1 MIPITITYTPYA
13 EGVKII
19 GVTGRAAE
27 IRIPDHIDGLP
38 VIAIAPYA
46 FAVQTE
52 AEVNETETPA
62 QLSFA
67 EGEDMPRKAPLKEV
81 TGEALKRL
89 YLPDTIR
96 EMGDYAFGGWYA
108 LEDIHLPEHL
118 SVLPDHV
125 FAGCISLKQIAL
137 PPQLSVIEGYAFYDC
152 RSLEKLRIPET
163 VQKIGAYACYNC
175 RKMEEINIPRETT
188 DLGTGLFLN
197 CDKLTSISFG
207 RCRHIADLVA
217 VLNHELHLTMDF
229 DDGNRAKLLIPDFQ
243 YEYIEDTPARQF
255 HQVNYGT
262 GHLFRQCIGNSDIDF
277 RRFDELFYLT
287 KREDGALMVLLLTMY
302 RLEYP
307 YRLQENRRQDY
318 LQYLKAHFSTA
329 FGYYTQ
335 QGSLD
340 KIRLFAQ
347 WGLITAENI
356 DSLLEMAG
364 EAKKTEITG
373 FLLEYQHAH
382 FAKKKKSF
390 DL

>member
-19 GVTGRAAE
+19 GITGRAAE

-62 QLSFA
+62 QLSFV

-96 EMGDYAFGGWYA
+96 EMGAYAFGGCSA
-108 LEDIHLPEHL
+108 LEVIHLPEHL
-118 SVLPDHV
+118 AVLPDHV

>member
-1 MIPITITYTPYA
+1 M
-13 EGVKII
+13 
-19 GVTGRAAE
+19 
-27 IRIPDHIDGLP
+27 
-38 VIAIAPYA
+38 
-46 FAVQTE
+46 
-52 AEVNETETPA
+52 PA

-96 EMGDYAFGGWYA
+96 EMGAYAFGGCSA
-108 LEDIHLPEHL
+108 LEVIHLPEHL

-318 LQYLKAHFSTA
+318 LQYLKDHFSTA
-329 FGYYTQ
+329 FGYYLNR
-335 QGSLD
+335 GDLE

>member
-52 AEVNETETPA
+52 AEASETETPA
-62 QLSFA
+62 QLSFV

-96 EMGDYAFGGWYA
+96 EMGAYAFGGCSA
-108 LEDIHLPEHL
+108 LEVIHLPENL
-118 SVLPDHV
+118 TVLPDHL

-137 PPQLSVIEGYAFYDC
+137 PPHLSVIEGYAFYDC

-175 RKMEEINIPRETT
+175 RKMEEINIPKETT

-318 LQYLKAHFSTA
+318 LQYLKEHFSTA
-329 FGYYTQ
+329 FGYYTH

>member
-1 MIPITITYTPYA
+1 
-13 EGVKII
+13 
-19 GVTGRAAE
+19 
-27 IRIPDHIDGLP
+27 
-38 VIAIAPYA
+38 
-46 FAVQTE
+46 
-52 AEVNETETPA
+52 
-62 QLSFA
+62 
-67 EGEDMPRKAPLKEV
+67 
-81 TGEALKRL
+81 
-89 YLPDTIR
+89 
-96 EMGDYAFGGWYA
+96 
-108 LEDIHLPEHL
+108 
-118 SVLPDHV
+118 
-125 FAGCISLKQIAL
+125 
-137 PPQLSVIEGYAFYDC
+137 
-152 RSLEKLRIPET
+152 
-163 VQKIGAYACYNC
+163 
-175 RKMEEINIPRETT
+175 MEEINIPRETA

-318 LQYLKAHFSTA
+318 LQYLKEHFFTA

-373 FLLEYQHAH
+373 FLLEYQNAH

>member
-38 VIAIAPYA
+38 VIAIAPYS

-96 EMGDYAFGGWYA
+96 EMGAYAFGGCSA
-108 LEDIHLPEHL
+108 LEVIHLPEHL

-137 PPQLSVIEGYAFYDC
+137 PPQLSVIEGYAFYEC
-152 RSLEKLRIPET
+152 RSLEKLRIPES
-163 VQKIGAYACYNC
+163 VHKIGAYACFNC
-175 RKMEEINIPRETT
+175 RKMEEINIPRETA

>member
-38 VIAIAPYA
+38 VIAIAPYS

-96 EMGDYAFGGWYA
+96 EMGAYAFGGCSA
-108 LEDIHLPEHL
+108 LEVIHLPEHL

-137 PPQLSVIEGYAFYDC
+137 PPHLSVIEGYAFYDC

-175 RKMEEINIPRETT
+175 RKMEEINIPKETT

>member
-62 QLSFA
+62 QLSFV

-96 EMGDYAFGGWYA
+96 EMGAYAFGGCSA
-108 LEDIHLPEHL
+108 LEVIHLPEHL
-118 SVLPDHV
+118 AVLPDHL

>member
-62 QLSFA
+62 QLSFV

-96 EMGDYAFGGWYA
+96 EMGAYAFGGCSA
-108 LEDIHLPEHL
+108 LEVIHLPENL
-118 SVLPDHV
+118 AVLPDHL

-137 PPQLSVIEGYAFYDC
+137 PPHLSVIEGYAFYDC

-175 RKMEEINIPRETT
+175 REMEEINIPRETT

-318 LQYLKAHFSTA
+318 LQYLNEHFSTA

>member
-67 EGEDMPRKAPLKEV
+67 AGEDMPRKAPLKEV

-96 EMGDYAFGGWYA
+96 EMGAYAFGGCSA
-108 LEDIHLPEHL
+108 LEVIHLPEHL

-137 PPQLSVIEGYAFYDC
+137 PPHLSVIEGYAFYDC

>member
-81 TGEALKRL
+81 TREALKRL

-96 EMGDYAFGGWYA
+96 EMGAYAFGGCSA
-108 LEDIHLPEHL
+108 LEVIHLPEHL
-118 SVLPDHV
+118 AVLPDHL

-137 PPQLSVIEGYAFYDC
+137 PPHLSVIEGYAFYDC

>member
-27 IRIPDHIDGLP
+27 IRIPDQIGGLP

-46 FAVQTE
+46 FAVQAE
-52 AEVNETETPA
+52 AEASETETPA
-62 QLSFA
+62 EFSFA

-96 EMGDYAFGGWYA
+96 EMGAYAFGGCAA
-108 LEDIHLPEHL
+108 LEVIHLPEHL
-118 SVLPDHV
+118 SVLPDHL

-137 PPQLSVIEGYAFYDC
+137 PPHLSVIEGYAFYDC

-318 LQYLKAHFSTA
+318 LQYLKDHFSTA
-329 FGYYTQ
+329 FGYYLNR
-335 QGSLD
+335 GDLE

>member
-27 IRIPDHIDGLP
+27 IRIPDHIGGLP
-38 VIAIAPYA
+38 VVAVASYA
-46 FAVQTE
+46 FAVQAE
-52 AEVNETETPA
+52 AEASETETPA
-62 QLSFA
+62 QLSFV

-96 EMGDYAFGGWYA
+96 EMGAYAFGGCSA
-108 LEDIHLPEHL
+108 LEVIHLPENL
-118 SVLPDHV
+118 AVLPDHL

-137 PPQLSVIEGYAFYDC
+137 PPHLSVIEGYTFYDC

-255 HQVNYGT
+255 HKVNYGT

-318 LQYLKAHFSTA
+318 LQYLKEHFSVA
-329 FGYYTQ
+329 FGHYLNR
-335 QGSLD
+335 GDLE

>member
-96 EMGDYAFGGWYA
+96 EMGAYAFGGCSA
-108 LEDIHLPEHL
+108 LEVIHLPEHL

-137 PPQLSVIEGYAFYDC
+137 PPHLSVIEGYAFYDC

-175 RKMEEINIPRETT
+175 REMEEINIPRETT

>member
-62 QLSFA
+62 QLSFV

-96 EMGDYAFGGWYA
+96 EMGAYAFGGCSA
-108 LEDIHLPEHL
+108 LEVIHLPENL
-118 SVLPDHV
+118 AVLPDHV

-137 PPQLSVIEGYAFYDC
+137 PPHLSVIEGYAFYDC

-318 LQYLKAHFSTA
+318 LQYLKEHFSVA
-329 FGYYTQ
+329 FGYYLNR
-335 QGSLD
+335 GDLE

>member
-96 EMGDYAFGGWYA
+96 EMGAYAFGGCSA
-108 LEDIHLPEHL
+108 LEVIHLPEHL

-382 FAKKKKSF
+382 FANKKKSF

>member
-1 MIPITITYTPYA
+1 MITITYTPYA

-96 EMGDYAFGGWYA
+96 EMGAYAFGGCSA
-108 LEDIHLPEHL
+108 LEVIHLPEHL

>member
-96 EMGDYAFGGWYA
+96 EMGAYAFGGCSA
-108 LEDIHLPEHL
+108 LEVIHLPEHL

-217 VLNHELHLTMDF
+217 VLKHELHLTMDF

>member
-96 EMGDYAFGGWYA
+96 EMGAYAFGGCSA
-108 LEDIHLPEHL
+108 LEVIHLPEHL

-137 PPQLSVIEGYAFYDC
+137 PPHLSVIEGYAFYDC

-318 LQYLKAHFSTA
+318 LQYLKEHFFTA

>member
-62 QLSFA
+62 QLSFV

-89 YLPDTIR
+89 YLPDTIW
-96 EMGDYAFGGWYA
+96 EMGAYAFGGCSA
-108 LEDIHLPEHL
+108 LEVIHLPENL
-118 SVLPDHV
+118 AVLPDHL

-137 PPQLSVIEGYAFYDC
+137 PPHLSVIEGYAFYDC

>member
-1 MIPITITYTPYA
+1 
-13 EGVKII
+13 
-19 GVTGRAAE
+19 
-27 IRIPDHIDGLP
+27 
-38 VIAIAPYA
+38 
-46 FAVQTE
+46 
-52 AEVNETETPA
+52 
-62 QLSFA
+62 
-67 EGEDMPRKAPLKEV
+67 
-81 TGEALKRL
+81 
-89 YLPDTIR
+89 
-96 EMGDYAFGGWYA
+96 
-108 LEDIHLPEHL
+108 
-118 SVLPDHV
+118 
-125 FAGCISLKQIAL
+125 
-137 PPQLSVIEGYAFYDC
+137 
-152 RSLEKLRIPET
+152 
-163 VQKIGAYACYNC
+163 
-175 RKMEEINIPRETT
+175 MEEINIPRETT

-318 LQYLKAHFSTA
+318 LQYLKEHFFTA

-364 EAKKTEITG
+364 EAKKTEITAFCWNTSMPILQKRKNHLICKG
-373 FLLEYQHAH
+373 G
-382 FAKKKKSF
+382 KP
-390 DL
+390 

>member
-52 AEVNETETPA
+52 AEASETEMPA
-62 QLSFA
+62 QLSFV

-96 EMGDYAFGGWYA
+96 EMGAYAFGGCAA
-108 LEDIHLPEHL
+108 LEVIHLPEHL
-118 SVLPDHV
+118 SVLPDHL

-137 PPQLSVIEGYAFYDC
+137 PPHLSVIEGYAFYDC

-318 LQYLKAHFSTA
+318 LQYLKDHFSTA
-329 FGYYTQ
+329 FGYYLNR
-335 QGSLD
+335 GDLE

>member
-52 AEVNETETPA
+52 AEANETETPA

-89 YLPDTIR
+89 YLPDTIQ
-96 EMGDYAFGGWYA
+96 EMGAYAFGGCSA
-108 LEDIHLPEHL
+108 LEVIHLPENL
-118 SVLPDHV
+118 AILPDHV

-318 LQYLKAHFSTA
+318 LQYLKDHFSTA
-329 FGYYTQ
+329 FGYYLNR
-335 QGSLD
+335 GDLE

>member
-62 QLSFA
+62 QLSFV

-96 EMGDYAFGGWYA
+96 EMGAYAFGGCSA
-108 LEDIHLPEHL
+108 LEVIHLPEHL
-118 SVLPDHV
+118 AVLPDHL

-137 PPQLSVIEGYAFYDC
+137 PPHLSVIEGYAFYDC

>member
-62 QLSFA
+62 QLSFV

-96 EMGDYAFGGWYA
+96 EMGAYAFGGCSA
-108 LEDIHLPEHL
+108 LEVIHLPENL
-118 SVLPDHV
+118 AVLPDHL

-318 LQYLKAHFSTA
+318 LQYLKDHFSTA
-329 FGYYTQ
+329 FGYYLNR
-335 QGSLD
+335 GDLE

-347 WGLITAENI
+347 WGLITAKNI

>member
-1 MIPITITYTPYA
+1 MIPITITYTPCA

-27 IRIPDHIDGLP
+27 IRIPDQIDGLP

-52 AEVNETETPA
+52 AEAAEAETPA
-62 QLSFA
+62 RLSFA
-67 EGEDMPRKAPLKEV
+67 EGADMPRKAPSQEG

-96 EMGDYAFGGWYA
+96 EMGAYAFGGCSA
-108 LEDIHLPEHL
+108 LEVVHLPENL
-118 SVLPDHV
+118 AILPDHV
-125 FAGCISLKQIAL
+125 FAGCVSLKQIAL

-163 VQKIGAYACYNC
+163 VRKIGAYACYNC
-175 RKMEEINIPRETT
+175 RKIEEINIPRETT

-217 VLNHELHLTMDF
+217 VLNHELHLTIDF

-318 LQYLKAHFSTA
+318 LQYLKEHFSAA

-347 WGLITAENI
+347 WGLITAENM

-373 FLLEYQHAH
+373 FLLEYQHTH

>member
-27 IRIPDHIDGLP
+27 IRIPDHIGGLP
-38 VIAIAPYA
+38 VLAIAPYA

-52 AEVNETETPA
+52 AEASETETPV

-96 EMGDYAFGGWYA
+96 EMGAYAFGGCAA
-108 LEDIHLPEHL
+108 LEVIHLPEHL
-118 SVLPDHV
+118 SVLPDHL

-137 PPQLSVIEGYAFYDC
+137 PPHLSVIEGYAFYDC

-175 RKMEEINIPRETT
+175 RKMEEINIPRETI

-318 LQYLKAHFSTA
+318 LQYLKEHFSTA
-329 FGYYTQ
+329 FGYYLNR
-335 QGSLD
+335 GDLE

>member
-1 MIPITITYTPYA
+1 MIPITITYTPCA

-67 EGEDMPRKAPLKEV
+67 EGADMPKKAPLKEV

-96 EMGDYAFGGWYA
+96 EMGAYAFGGCSA
-108 LEDIHLPEHL
+108 LEVIHLPEHL
-118 SVLPDHV
+118 AVLPDHL

-318 LQYLKAHFSTA
+318 LQYLKEHFSTA

-364 EAKKTEITG
+364 EAKKTEITS

>member
-62 QLSFA
+62 QLSFV
-67 EGEDMPRKAPLKEV
+67 EGADMPRKAPLKEV

-96 EMGDYAFGGWYA
+96 EMGAYAFGGCSA
-108 LEDIHLPEHL
+108 LEVIHLPENL
-118 SVLPDHV
+118 AVLPDHL

-318 LQYLKAHFSTA
+318 LQYLKEHFSTA

-347 WGLITAENI
+347 WGLITAKNI

>member
-19 GVTGRAAE
+19 GITGRAAE
-27 IRIPDHIDGLP
+27 IRIPDQIDGLP

-52 AEVNETETPA
+52 AEANETETPA

-96 EMGDYAFGGWYA
+96 EMGAYAFGGCSA
-108 LEDIHLPEHL
+108 LEVIHLPEHL
-118 SVLPDHV
+118 SVLPDHL

-318 LQYLKAHFSTA
+318 LQYLKDHFSTA
-329 FGYYTQ
+329 FGYYLNR
-335 QGSLD
+335 GDLE

-364 EAKKTEITG
+364 EVKKTEITG

>member
-38 VIAIAPYA
+38 VIAIAPYS

-96 EMGDYAFGGWYA
+96 EMGAYAFGGCSA
-108 LEDIHLPEHL
+108 LEVIHLPEHL

-137 PPQLSVIEGYAFYDC
+137 PPHLSVIEGYAFYDC

-175 RKMEEINIPRETT
+175 REMEEINIPRETT

-318 LQYLKAHFSTA
+318 LQYLKEHFFTA

>member
-27 IRIPDHIDGLP
+27 IHIPDHIDGLP

-62 QLSFA
+62 QLSFV
-67 EGEDMPRKAPLKEV
+67 EGADIPRKAPLKEV

-96 EMGDYAFGGWYA
+96 EMGAYAFGGCSA
-108 LEDIHLPEHL
+108 LEVIHLPENL
-118 SVLPDHV
+118 AVLPDHL

-137 PPQLSVIEGYAFYDC
+137 LSVIEGYAFYDC

-318 LQYLKAHFSTA
+318 LQYLKEHFSTA

>member
-27 IRIPDHIDGLP
+27 IRIPDQIGGLP

-46 FAVQTE
+46 FAVQAE
-52 AEVNETETPA
+52 AEVSETETPA

-96 EMGDYAFGGWYA
+96 EMGAYAFGGCSA
-108 LEDIHLPEHL
+108 LEVIHLPENL
-118 SVLPDHV
+118 AVLPDHL

-318 LQYLKAHFSTA
+318 LQYLKEHFSTA
-329 FGYYTQ
+329 FGYYLNR
-335 QGSLD
+335 GDLE

>member
-27 IRIPDHIDGLP
+27 IRIPDHIDSLP

-62 QLSFA
+62 QLSFV

-96 EMGDYAFGGWYA
+96 EMGAYAFGGCSA
-108 LEDIHLPEHL
+108 LEVIHLPEHL
-118 SVLPDHV
+118 AVLPDHL

-137 PPQLSVIEGYAFYDC
+137 PPHLSVIEGYTFYDC

>member
-1 MIPITITYTPYA
+1 MIPITITYTPCA

-52 AEVNETETPA
+52 AEASETEMPA

-67 EGEDMPRKAPLKEV
+67 EGEDMPRKTPLKEV

-96 EMGDYAFGGWYA
+96 EMGAYAFGGCSA
-108 LEDIHLPEHL
+108 LEVIHLPEHL
-118 SVLPDHV
+118 SVLPDHL

-197 CDKLTSISFG
+197 CDKLTAISFG

-318 LQYLKAHFSTA
+318 LQYLKDHFSTA
-329 FGYYTQ
+329 FGYYLNR
-335 QGSLD
+335 GDLE

-347 WGLITAENI
+347 WGLITAKNI

>member
-13 EGVKII
+13 EGLKII

-27 IRIPDHIDGLP
+27 IRIPDHIGGLP

-96 EMGDYAFGGWYA
+96 EMGAYAFGGCSA
-108 LEDIHLPEHL
+108 LEVIHLPEHL

>member
-27 IRIPDHIDGLP
+27 IRIPDHIGGLP

-62 QLSFA
+62 QLSFV

-96 EMGDYAFGGWYA
+96 EMGAYAFGGCSA
-108 LEDIHLPEHL
+108 LEVIHLPEHL
-118 SVLPDHV
+118 AVLPDHL

-137 PPQLSVIEGYAFYDC
+137 PPHLSVIEGYAFYDC

-340 KIRLFAQ
+340 KIRLFGQ

>member
-38 VIAIAPYA
+38 VIAIAPYS

-96 EMGDYAFGGWYA
+96 EMGAYAFGGCSA
-108 LEDIHLPEHL
+108 LEVIHLPEHL
-118 SVLPDHV
+118 AVLPDHL

-137 PPQLSVIEGYAFYDC
+137 PPHLSVIEGYAFYDC